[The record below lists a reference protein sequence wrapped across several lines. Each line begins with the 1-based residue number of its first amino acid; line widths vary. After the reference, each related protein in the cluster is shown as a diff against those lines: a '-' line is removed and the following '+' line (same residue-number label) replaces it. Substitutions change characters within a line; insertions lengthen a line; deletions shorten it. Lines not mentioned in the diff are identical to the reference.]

1 MFEFKLSFFAFLA
14 ILSSPSIG
22 LARTYDAL
30 CSDNQNCKV
39 EISYERLIVGGRIVP
54 IRSIASWSK
63 SGPGTRVNPNSGPIL
78 SILLGA
84 PFSQLV
90 ATEYKEVYA
99 LTYYTDKQK
108 KDSVFIG
115 FVNKRYSRWF
125 ETELQATTGLPQ
137 GDINDQAPLFN
148 WNSIE
153 YSSPS
158 PSTLKKP

>member
-1 MFEFKLSFFAFLA
+1 MFDFKFIFFAFLA

-39 EISYERLIVGGRIVP
+39 EISYERLIVGGKIVP

-63 SGPGTRVNPNSGPIL
+63 SGPGTRVNPKSGPIL

-99 LTYYTDKQK
+99 ITYYTDKQK

-137 GDINDQAPLFN
+137 GNINDQAPLLN
-148 WNSIE
+148 GIH
-153 YSSPS
+153 
-158 PSTLKKP
+158 

>member
-1 MFEFKLSFFAFLA
+1 MFDFKFIFFAFLA

-39 EISYERLIVGGRIVP
+39 EISYERLIVGGKIVP

-99 LTYYTDKQK
+99 ITYYTDKQK

-137 GDINDQAPLFN
+137 GDINDQAPLIK
-148 WNSIE
+148 WNSLE
-153 YSSPS
+153 YLSAS
-158 PSTLKKP
+158 PSTLKNP

>member
-1 MFEFKLSFFAFLA
+1 MFDFKFIFFAFLA

-39 EISYERLIVGGRIVP
+39 EISYERLIVGGKIVP

-63 SGPGTRVNPNSGPIL
+63 SGPGTRVNPNSGPIF

-90 ATEYKEVYA
+90 ATEHKEVYA
-99 LTYYTDKQK
+99 ITYYTDKQK

-137 GDINDQAPLFN
+137 GDINDQAPLLN
-148 WNSIE
+148 GIH
-153 YSSPS
+153 
-158 PSTLKKP
+158 

>member
-1 MFEFKLSFFAFLA
+1 MFDFKFIFFAFLA

-99 LTYYTDKQK
+99 ITYYTDKQK

-137 GDINDQAPLFN
+137 GDINDQAPLIK
-148 WNSIE
+148 WNSLE
-153 YSSPS
+153 YLSPS
-158 PSTLKKP
+158 PSTLKNP

>member
-1 MFEFKLSFFAFLA
+1 MFDFKFIFFAFLA

-39 EISYERLIVGGRIVP
+39 EISYERLIVGGKIVP

-99 LTYYTDKQK
+99 ITYYTDKQK

-137 GDINDQAPLFN
+137 GDINDQTPLLN
-148 WNSIE
+148 GIH
-153 YSSPS
+153 
-158 PSTLKKP
+158 

>member
-1 MFEFKLSFFAFLA
+1 MFDFKFIFFAFLA

-39 EISYERLIVGGRIVP
+39 EISYERLIVGGKIVP

-99 LTYYTDKQK
+99 ITYYTDKQK

-137 GDINDQAPLFN
+137 GDINDQAPLIK
-148 WNSIE
+148 WNSLE
-153 YSSPS
+153 YLSPS
-158 PSTLKKP
+158 PNTLKKP